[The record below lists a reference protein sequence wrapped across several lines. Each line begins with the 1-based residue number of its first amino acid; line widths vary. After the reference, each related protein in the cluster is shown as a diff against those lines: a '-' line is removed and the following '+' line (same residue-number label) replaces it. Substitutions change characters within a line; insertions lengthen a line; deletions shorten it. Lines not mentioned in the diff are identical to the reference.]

1 MLRAIALSSMT
12 NSSALRYERKRPMP
26 ASIRQRNDLA
36 LQHLG
41 LAGFVAS
48 RLQRQGLDDLD
59 DLMQEARIGLLRGAE
74 RFNRQLGLKP
84 STYLASCARG
94 QVLHYRRDRVPWC
107 ASPGDCASHSS
118 RGVGHWEVKRH
129 RTWGRFVAPQQE

>member
-1 MLRAIALSSMT
+1 
-12 NSSALRYERKRPMP
+12 MP

-84 STYLASCARG
+84 STCLLYTSPSPRDM
-94 QVLHYRRDRVPWC
+94 RRSRMP
-107 ASPGDCASHSS
+107 SS
-118 RGVGHWEVKRH
+118 
-129 RTWGRFVAPQQE
+129 A

>member
-1 MLRAIALSSMT
+1 MLRAVALSSMT

-74 RFNRQLGLKP
+74 RFNRQLGL
-84 STYLASCARG
+84 
-94 QVLHYRRDRVPWC
+94 
-107 ASPGDCASHSS
+107 
-118 RGVGHWEVKRH
+118 
-129 RTWGRFVAPQQE
+129 

>member
-1 MLRAIALSSMT
+1 MLRAVALSSMT

-84 STYLASCARG
+84 STYLTSCARG
-94 QVLHYRRDRVPWC
+94 QVLHYRRDRAAMVRIPWRLR
-107 ASPGDCASHSS
+107 DHYHQT
-118 RGVGHWEVKRH
+118 R
-129 RTWGRFVAPQQE
+129 

>member
-1 MLRAIALSSMT
+1 
-12 NSSALRYERKRPMP
+12 MP

-36 LQHLG
+36 LQNLG

-74 RFNRQLGLKP
+74 RFIG
-84 STYLASCARG
+84 SWA
-94 QVLHYRRDRVPWC
+94 
-107 ASPGDCASHSS
+107 
-118 RGVGHWEVKRH
+118 
-129 RTWGRFVAPQQE
+129 

>member
-59 DLMQEARIGLLRGAE
+59 DLMQRPASVFSVVLNDSIGSWA
-74 RFNRQLGLKP
+74 
-84 STYLASCARG
+84 
-94 QVLHYRRDRVPWC
+94 
-107 ASPGDCASHSS
+107 
-118 RGVGHWEVKRH
+118 
-129 RTWGRFVAPQQE
+129 

>member
-1 MLRAIALSSMT
+1 MLRAIDLSSMT
-12 NSSALRYERKRPMP
+12 NSSALQYERKRPMP

-59 DLMQEARIGLLRGAE
+59 DLMQEARIVDRLTQPEL
-74 RFNRQLGLKP
+74 NRCDLD
-84 STYLASCARG
+84 A
-94 QVLHYRRDRVPWC
+94 D
-107 ASPGDCASHSS
+107 
-118 RGVGHWEVKRH
+118 
-129 RTWGRFVAPQQE
+129 